1 MAPEELANA
10 PARPVA
16 DDRATEAPGGGDAE
30 TALTTVP
37 RQREDDHETTTDLNT
52 LPVDR
57 LELAPPA

>member
-1 MAPEELANA
+1 MASEKLADA
-10 PARPVA
+10 PARPVT
-16 DDRATEAPGGGDAE
+16 DHRATEAPGGCDAE

-37 RQREDDHETTTDLNT
+37 QHREDDHESTTDLNT